1 MDDKNPTP
9 ENPTP
14 EQPGTPEQPAAAQS
28 PAPAQPDATPAAD
41 TPTVPVEPTAPAAA
55 QPAPAST
62 APAGEAT
69 PPAKPGRKR
78 ALLIGGGIAAAV
90 LLAGGGVAV
99 GAAIGDE
106 FGDDD
111 HPSMEGP
118 RHGDHR
124 DGDHGPRD
132 DDGPREGDRD
142 DRPAG
147 AGGPVT
153 GIGTASIDELLDIAE
168 AARGAADGEVTS
180 IDAKRDGTWEVQ
192 LTTATGDESDVR
204 VDDDLKASVVA
215 TEKADDDD
223 TGPTLTLDDETIRA
237 LVEAALAEA
246 DGMITDLDVDADDV
260 SPYDAS
266 VLTADNR
273 SVDIEFD
280 ASFAVVGTD
289 LDD

>member
-1 MDDKNPTP
+1 M
-9 ENPTP
+9 
-14 EQPGTPEQPAAAQS
+14 
-28 PAPAQPDATPAAD
+28 
-41 TPTVPVEPTAPAAA
+41 EP
-55 QPAPAST
+55 
-62 APAGEAT
+62 
-69 PPAKPGRKR
+69 R
-78 ALLIGGGIAAAV
+78 
-90 LLAGGGVAV
+90 
-99 GAAIGDE
+99 
-106 FGDDD
+106 
-111 HPSMEGP
+111 
-118 RHGDHR
+118 
-124 DGDHGPRD
+124 
-132 DDGPREGDRD
+132 
-142 DRPAG
+142 
-147 AGGPVT
+147 
-153 GIGTASIDELLDIAE
+153 TASDLDRRE
-168 AARGAADGEVTS
+168 ARRHV
-180 IDAKRDGTWEVQ
+180 EVQ

-246 DGMITDLDVDADDV
+246 DGMITDLDADADDV